1 MTDLHL
7 PANLRHHLARYLLD
21 GANADDL
28 QETLI
33 DATWLPRSAPRGR
46 LQMIAD
52 DILAAFYERGDESI
66 GEAEFRARLDSALER
81 LSRLSVAEAD
91 SGAEAGLPRRLA

>member
-1 MTDLHL
+1 MTDLL
-7 PANLRHHLARYLLD
+7 PTNLRHQLARYLLD

-28 QETLI
+28 QEALI
-33 DATWLPRSAPRGR
+33 DATWLPRSTSRGP

-66 GEAEFRARLDSALER
+66 GEAEFRARLDSALDC
-81 LSRLSVAEAD
+81 LSQLPSAEVD
-91 SGAEAGLPRRLA
+91 SGVVAGLPGRRT